1 MTPLPRDRFPITQ
14 SARRWFDHAGVS
26 PVSLDAAEVL
36 RRWADLAANE
46 GGGTI
51 EPMPTRVR
59 ALAGE
64 LLGVRAADVLF
75 TTSTTD
81 GIGLVTAGMAWA
93 PRDRVVVADCEFVS
107 NLYPWLALRDRGVRV
122 DVVRLDEMNDALRT
136 GPAPT
141 VAAVSWVQYARGERT
156 DLASLAEAV
165 HWRGG
170 LLVADVVQGAGVLP
184 CTLADWGVDVA
195 VAGAHKWLL
204 GPIGVALAV
213 VSEDARNRIRP
224 VAPGW
229 ASVTPHDDYE
239 DYTFDLLPDARR
251 YEGGTLADGLIA
263 AMGASI
269 QLLLDAGIDAVWRHV
284 DELCEHLIAGLPSRA
299 RVLSDRTQEG
309 RSGIVTVAL
318 DGAERTAVV
327 RHLRNQGIEVRNRGG
342 GVRFAPHGYTS
353 TGDVDAALAGL
364 HSVV

>member
-1 MTPLPRDRFPITQ
+1 M
-14 SARRWFDHAGVS
+14 
-26 PVSLDAAEVL
+26 
-36 RRWADLAANE
+36 AANE
-46 GGGTI
+46 GVATI
-51 EPMPTRVR
+51 EPAPTRVR

-64 LLGVRAADVLF
+64 LLGVRPADVLF

-81 GIGLVTAGMAWA
+81 GVGLVTAGIAWR
-93 PRDRVVVADCEFVS
+93 PSDRVVVADCEFVS

-122 DVVRLDEMNDALRT
+122 DVVRLDEMHDAIRT
-136 GPAPT
+136 GRAPT

-156 DLASLAEAV
+156 ELAALADAV

-184 CTLADWGVDVA
+184 CTLADWGVDVG

-204 GPIGVALAV
+204 GPVGVALAF

-229 ASVTPHDDYE
+229 ASVTPHDDYD
-239 DYTFDLLPDARR
+239 DYTFELLPDARR
-251 YEGGTLADGLIA
+251 FEGGTLADGLIS

-269 QLLLDAGIDAVWRHV
+269 RLLLDAGIAAVWRHV
-284 DELCEHLIAGLPSRA
+284 DDLCEHLIAGLPSRA
-299 RVLSDRTQEG
+299 HVLSDRTRQG

-318 DGAERTAVV
+318 DGVESAAAV
-327 RHLRNQGIEVRNRGG
+327 RRLLDHGIEVRCRGG
-342 GVRFAPHGYTS
+342 GVRIAPHGYTS
-353 TGDVDAALAGL
+353 TDDVDALLAALHAF
-364 HSVV
+364 S